1 MRTKF
6 LKLSVLSL
14 LLFTPQFALAQGGP
28 QGPTK
33 VEAESVLMQSV
44 SDNIEALGTAR
55 AFETAIVTS
64 DAAAKVQQLN
74 FEGGEFVEEGTVLAE
89 LDSKAEK
96 AQLKAVEAMLS
107 EARSSLKRVKSL
119 KTNSYASQSSYDSQV
134 AEVRRLEA
142 EAESLN
148 VALEEMVIRAPF
160 SGVVGLREI
169 SVGALVTPGE
179 RITTIDNIA
188 QIKLDFDVPSRFL
201 PVLKQGL
208 PLIATAEAFPNKEF
222 AGQIMAINTKVDEI
236 TRSVKVRALIDN
248 EDLML
253 KPGLLMSVKLEAN
266 PREVITV
273 PEEALIKRG
282 YRNYVMVAS
291 QGDEGWVAL
300 EKEIQ
305 LGKRFKGFVEVESG
319 LAKEDKVITHG
330 LIKLRHGPSIELIP
344 AEDSIIK

>member
-1 MRTKF
+1 MRIKF
-6 LKLSVLSL
+6 LKLSILSL
-14 LLFTPQFALAQGGP
+14 LLVTPQFALAQGGP

-33 VEAESVLMQSV
+33 VEAEAVKMQNV

-55 AFETAIVTS
+55 AFETAVITA
-64 DAAAKVQQLN
+64 DTAAKVLQLN
-74 FEGGEFVEEGTVLAE
+74 FEGGEFVEEGAILAE
-89 LDSKAEK
+89 LDSKSEK

-107 EARSSLKRVKSL
+107 EARSSLNRVKSL
-119 KTNSYASQSSYDSQV
+119 KSNSYASQSTYDSQI

-142 EAESLN
+142 EAETLN

-179 RITTIDNIA
+179 RITTLDKVA
-188 QIKLDFDVPSRFL
+188 QMKLDFDVPSRFL

-208 PLIATAEAFPNKEF
+208 PLVATAEAYPNRTF
-222 AGQIMAINTKVDEI
+222 SGQIMAINTKVDEI
-236 TRSVKVRALIDN
+236 TRSIKVRALVDN
-248 EDLML
+248 EDLTL
-253 KPGLLMSVKLEAN
+253 KPGLLMSVELEAN

-273 PEEALIKRG
+273 PEESLTKRG
-282 YRNYVMVAS
+282 YRNYVMVVS
-291 QGDEGWVAL
+291 EGEEGLVAE

-319 LAKEDKVITHG
+319 LDKGDKVITHG
-330 LIKLRHGPSIELIP
+330 LIKLRNGASIELID
-344 AEDSIIK
+344 AENSIIK